1 MWTHRVSLSVSWR
14 HDDVFIRP
22 PSPRTTVFTGGPKKK
37 GRGVTHSRDKSARVS
52 RAPGGCYHLL
62 SGIRVTKGDP
72 LDSLPPA
79 SRAYKTIRAVGRRRG
94 GAVHGWRAA
103 GWDLARGRPARR
115 ESNDRT
121 IIRCCCAVIWMALT
135 FGEGLARDVILA
147 MGSKPE
153 NTASPPGRDFPGR
166 GVQGTGVCFVWTP

>member
-1 MWTHRVSLSVSWR
+1 MIYSSGLHRQGRLLLQE
-14 HDDVFIRP
+14 
-22 PSPRTTVFTGGPKKK
+22 GPKKK
-37 GRGVTHSRDKSARVS
+37 GRGVTHSHDKSARVS

-62 SGIRVTKGDP
+62 SGIRVTKGGP

-79 SRAYKTIRAVGRRRG
+79 SRVYKTIRAVGRRRG

-121 IIRCCCAVIWMALT
+121 IIRCCRAVIWVA
-135 FGEGLARDVILA
+135 FSEGLMIRSAERYYGWLQFH
-147 MGSKPE
+147 P
-153 NTASPPGRDFPGR
+153 
-166 GVQGTGVCFVWTP
+166 